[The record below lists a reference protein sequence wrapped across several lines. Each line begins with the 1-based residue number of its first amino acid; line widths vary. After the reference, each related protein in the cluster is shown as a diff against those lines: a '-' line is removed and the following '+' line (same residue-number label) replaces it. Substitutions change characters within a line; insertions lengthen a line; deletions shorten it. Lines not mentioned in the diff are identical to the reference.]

1 MIIRGKIPGTE
12 SFVNLIVENGKIN
25 RMEPYERGSS
35 CDVDWT
41 DLYLG
46 PGFFDPQVNGFA
58 GVDFNSPHLAPDR
71 VHQAA
76 LSLASTGVTRFLPTL
91 ITSSHER
98 MVRRLKI
105 IGEALRND
113 PLVRKMCLGIHLEG
127 PYISPEDGPRGIH
140 PREFVRLPQWEELEE
155 FQEVCEDQIRCITL
169 APEVRGAIPFI
180 EKAVANGMVIGIGHT
195 NASEEAIEEAVQAGA
210 RLSCHLG
217 NAAPAPLT
225 RHQNSIKKQLAMD
238 QLMASIITDGVHLS
252 HDTVKSYIEAKGID
266 RILLTTD
273 SMAGAG
279 ASPGR
284 YTLGDLEVEVGPDLR
299 ARLVDNP
306 RLAGSTLTMDR
317 AITNVIRFA
326 KISLPS
332 AIQMAAKN
340 ARKLFPEVSGEI
352 IPGNPADLM
361 LFRYE
366 GELVVQST
374 WINGEK
380 IF

>member
-41 DLYLG
+41 DLYLC

-58 GVDFNSPHLAPDR
+58 GVDFNSPLLAPDR

-361 LFRYE
+361 VFRYE